1 MGGSAHGATHQHE
14 DIIYDA
20 AILRMAAC
28 FEWLIKK
35 QHGASA
41 RFNERYVKHFCDMAH
56 TPRHI
61 RDKMEQ
67 VLKAR
72 GDIAHKRNLEHRI
85 DYDKFV
91 QLRRCCLEIEQWVEE
106 ELKMNTGVRDVMI
119 SHSLPYLMGN
129 AGDVIKHGALAEL
142 VAWRFANC
150 QDKPLRYAD
159 PFGGRPWGAPLSA
172 KIPERIKK
180 ISPKCALRAAQPNPA
195 LKIYGS
201 AHVVLNIAAAAE
213 GEADVFASDSD
224 KLARSDLEA
233 SGLHLLPESGGYKHE
248 DGYSILKAAKN
259 SI

>member
-1 MGGSAHGATHQHE
+1 MLTVPANFPLNRKMRRLAARGKLCVIHNGAINTLGGSAHGATHQHE

-28 FEWLIKK
+28 FEWLI
-35 QHGASA
+35 QMRHGASA

-56 TPRHI
+56 TPGHI

-85 DYDKFV
+85 GYDKFV
-91 QLRRCCLEIEQWVEE
+91 QLRRYCLEIEQWVEE
-106 ELKMNTGVRDVMI
+106 KLKMNTGVRDVMV

-159 PFGGRPWGAPLSA
+159 PFGGRPWGAPLNT
-172 KIPERIKK
+172 KIPERIEA
-180 ISPKCALRAAQPNPA
+180 ISPDCALKRALNPIPV
-195 LKIYGS
+195 KGFT
-201 AHVVLNIAAAAE
+201 AAPM
-213 GEADVFASDSD
+213 SS
-224 KLARSDLEA
+224 
-233 SGLHLLPESGGYKHE
+233 
-248 DGYSILKAAKN
+248 
-259 SI
+259 